1 MLRSGKCVLRD
12 KTLLQL
18 ETLKECPHDPGGYFI
33 VKGVEKVILMQ
44 EQLSKNRMIIEVD
57 SKGFVCATIT
67 SSTHERK
74 SRCSIVVKLT
84 SHGHRVYLKHN
95 TLGDDIPVVVVLK
108 AMGMESD
115 QEIAELVGA
124 ADSHIANIFI
134 NSMEEPCAARV
145 KTQLQ
150 ALAFVGEAIKAKQK
164 AQSIDVLNLGHN
176 RRSVSIEDEAR
187 EVLAHVV
194 LSHVPVINYDFVA
207 KRTYIGHV
215 TRRVLAASL
224 DNSMLDDKDYYG
236 NKRLELAGQLL
247 CVLFEDLFKRFNADL
262 KRSADLVLQKQNRT
276 AVFDIVKSTVWRTDT
291 ITQGFSHAISTGNWI
306 LRRFK
311 MDRAGVTQVL
321 SRLSYISAIGMM
333 TRVNSQFEKTRKTSG
348 PRALQ
353 PSQWGMLCPADT
365 PEGETCGLVK
375 NLALLAHVTTDAEV
389 EKMKEL
395 CFDLGVEQLGHLHG
409 AESNTFAHAYL
420 VFLNGLAIGAC
431 WKPQKLAVALRQ
443 MRRSKV
449 IGEYVSVYT
458 HAVHRAV
465 YVACDGGRVC
475 RPLIIV
481 TSGHS
486 RLSAVQCSSNLILAD
501 LTTEEIVEYVDVNEE
516 NNCFVA
522 LDECHLSLRHT
533 HMEIDPVTVLGV
545 VSGLVAFPHHNQS
558 PRNTYQCARGKQAM
572 GSVASNQYER
582 MDSLLYLLLYPQR
595 PIVKSRVLDLISY
608 DSLPG
613 GCNGILAVMSYSGY
627 DIEDAIV
634 LNKASLDRG
643 LMRCLVSKRHQASIR
658 RYANGASD
666 RTRGPPSATSF
677 IKGVDDTRYKRY
689 SSLDEDGICRVG
701 EKLNDQSIVI
711 NREVPA
717 EDRDLQFLLQARGTS
732 SHVNPSLL
740 SPTSYKSHPCMYK
753 APTSSVVD
761 RVLLTANETDQ
772 FLVKVMLRQC
782 RRPEIGDKFASRHG
796 QKGVCGAII
805 SQEDMP
811 FSNAGVC
818 PDVIMNPH
826 GFPSRMTVGKIIE
839 LVAGKAAVCTGRQA
853 YGTAFGEGRESAD
866 RTIDASQELVA
877 HGFSY
882 VGKDVL
888 NSGTSG
894 APLKAFIFMGPVFY
908 QKLKHMVMDK
918 MHARAR
924 GPRAQ
929 LTRQPTEGRS
939 RDGGLRL
946 GEMERD
952 CLISYGAA
960 NLITER
966 LMISSDQFDVDICEL
981 CGLLGY
987 ATTFDAEHKAC
998 NYTHE
1003 SWCQRCR
1010 SNSKMAQI
1018 RIPYACKLLFQELQS
1033 MNVTPKLKL
1042 EAM

>member
-1 MLRSGKCVLRD
+1 
-12 KTLLQL
+12 
-18 ETLKECPHDPGGYFI
+18 
-33 VKGVEKVILMQ
+33 
-44 EQLSKNRMIIEVD
+44 
-57 SKGFVCATIT
+57 
-67 SSTHERK
+67 
-74 SRCSIVVKLT
+74 VVKLS

-95 TLGDDIPVVVVLK
+95 TLGDDIPVVIVLK

-124 ADSHIANIFI
+124 ADKQIANIFT

-145 KTQLQ
+145 KTQMQ

-164 AQSIDVLNLGHN
+164 AQSIDMLRPSPG
-176 RRSVSIEDEAR
+176 RRSLSMEDEAR

-194 LSHVPVINYDFVA
+194 LSHVPVTNYDFVA

-247 CVLFEDLFKRFNADL
+247 SVLFEDLFKRFNADL

-389 EKMKEL
+389 ERMKDL

-409 AESNTFAHAYL
+409 PESSAHAYL
-420 VFLNGLAIGAC
+420 VFLNGLVIGAC
-431 WKPQKLAVALRQ
+431 WKPHKLAVALRKL
-443 MRRSKV
+443 RRSKV
-449 IGEYVSVYT
+449 IGEFVSVYT
-458 HAVHRAV
+458 HIVHRAV

-475 RPLIIV
+475 RPLLIA
-481 TSGHS
+481 THGHS
-486 RLSAVQCSSNLILAD
+486 RLSAVQSGSS
-501 LTTEEIVEYVDVNEE
+501 LTSAELTVAGIVEYVDVNEE
-516 NNCFVA
+516 NNCLIA
-522 LDECHLSLRHT
+522 LDEHNLTARHT

-558 PRNTYQCARGKQAM
+558 PRNTYQCAMGKQAM
-572 GSVASNQYER
+572 GSVAANQYER

-595 PIVKSRVLDLISY
+595 PMVKSRVLDLIFY
-608 DSLPG
+608 DYLPG

-643 LMRCLVSKRHQASIR
+643 LMRCLLIRRHQASIR

-666 RTRGPPSATSF
+666 RTRGAPSTTSF
-677 IKGVDDTRYKRY
+677 IQGADDARYKRY

-701 EKLNDQSIVI
+701 EKLVDQSIVI

-717 EDRDLQFLLQARGTS
+717 EERVLHPSQDQSNNAMPQSFSQLS
-732 SHVNPSLL
+732 STP
-740 SPTSYKSHPCMYK
+740 YKAQPCM
-753 APTSSVVD
+753 P
-761 RVLLTANETDQ
+761 
-772 FLVKVMLRQC
+772 
-782 RRPEIGDKFASRHG
+782 FA
-796 QKGVCGAII
+796 
-805 SQEDMP
+805 M
-811 FSNAGVC
+811 
-818 PDVIMNPH
+818 
-826 GFPSRMTVGKIIE
+826 
-839 LVAGKAAVCTGRQA
+839 
-853 YGTAFGEGRESAD
+853 
-866 RTIDASQELVA
+866 
-877 HGFSY
+877 
-882 VGKDVL
+882 
-888 NSGTSG
+888 
-894 APLKAFIFMGPVFY
+894 
-908 QKLKHMVMDK
+908 
-918 MHARAR
+918 
-924 GPRAQ
+924 
-929 LTRQPTEGRS
+929 
-939 RDGGLRL
+939 
-946 GEMERD
+946 
-952 CLISYGAA
+952 
-960 NLITER
+960 
-966 LMISSDQFDVDICEL
+966 
-981 CGLLGY
+981 
-987 ATTFDAEHKAC
+987 
-998 NYTHE
+998 
-1003 SWCQRCR
+1003 
-1010 SNSKMAQI
+1010 
-1018 RIPYACKLLFQELQS
+1018 
-1033 MNVTPKLKL
+1033 
-1042 EAM
+1042 